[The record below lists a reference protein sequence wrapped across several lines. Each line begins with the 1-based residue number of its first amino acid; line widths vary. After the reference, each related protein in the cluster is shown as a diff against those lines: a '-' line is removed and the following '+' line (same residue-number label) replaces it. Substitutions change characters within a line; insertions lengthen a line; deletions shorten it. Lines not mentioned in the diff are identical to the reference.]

1 VAKYVY
7 RNAFS
12 SFYCTDEIDKSFPI
26 SNGKRIPMSVRLC
39 GIRVDGNDIE
49 TLWCITSEQISPSS
63 DLDRAFCVR
72 NCVHNRWCSLI
83 LILCSGCI

>member
-1 VAKYVY
+1 MAVY
-7 RNAFS
+7 ACRIAFS

-49 TLWCITSEQISPSS
+49 TLCDVLLLSKFHPRVIWTELSVYATVYITAGV
-63 DLDRAFCVR
+63 LRF
-72 NCVHNRWCSLI
+72 
-83 LILCSGCI
+83 